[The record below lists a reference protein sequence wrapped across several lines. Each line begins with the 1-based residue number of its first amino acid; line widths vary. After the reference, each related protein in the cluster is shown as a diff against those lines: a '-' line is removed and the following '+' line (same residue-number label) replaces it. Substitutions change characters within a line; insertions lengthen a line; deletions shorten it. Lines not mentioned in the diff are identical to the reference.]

1 MENIGL
7 EDEHREFKESTVEL
21 DKGLISLVSMLNK
34 SGYGTV
40 YFGVR
45 DNGDIIGQDIG
56 KMTLKDI
63 TQSIRNQID
72 PPVIASVEVN
82 ESADG
87 KKYITVFVKGT
98 ERPYACRNVIYIR
111 TGEEDRKV
119 PMSELRKMFMS
130 SSDNLVFSVSNNQ
143 SLTFC
148 ELCKIYESNG
158 LHISD
163 NKGMYH
169 SLDLLNPEGK
179 FNMQAQLL
187 SDQNPVALTVAIFKG
202 LDRTQIALRTDF
214 SGHCLLHEV
223 QSVLDYVSTLNE
235 TFVTVGESKRI
246 EQSLFDGSAFKESWV
261 NACVHNNWVGATPPA
276 VHIFDDRMEVISYGD
291 KPYWLSMDDFY
302 SGRSMPVNESL
313 MRVFISTKISEH
325 TGHGM
330 PVIVNSY
337 GTDAIKCSSSGVTVT
352 IPFSRMRAGASL
364 RVGGIILTENEK
376 LVLEALALHSN
387 AKLEDIARMTGLS
400 RSYVGKVAAKLQNIG
415 LVTRQGSL
423 KSSTWI
429 VHQRGSYRCTAQGIV
444 RE

>member
-1 MENIGL
+1 MDNIGL

-40 YFGVR
+40 YFGVK
-45 DNGDIIGQDIG
+45 DNGDIIGLDIG

-82 ESADG
+82 ESSDG
-87 KKYITVFVKGT
+87 KKYITVSAKGT
-98 ERPYACRNVIYIR
+98 KRPYACRNVIYIR

-130 SSDNLVFSVSNNQ
+130 SSDNLAFSVSNNQ
-143 SLTFC
+143 SLTFN
-148 ELCKIYESNG
+148 ELCRIYEDNG

-163 NKGMYH
+163 NKGMHH

-202 LDRTQIALRTDF
+202 LDRTQIVMRRDF
-214 SGHCLLHEV
+214 SGHCLLQEV
-223 QSVLDYVSTLNE
+223 QSVLDYVNTLNE
-235 TFVTVGESKRI
+235 TFVTVGESTRI
-246 EQSLFDGSAFKESWV
+246 EQPLFDGRAFKEAWI

-291 KPYWLSMDDFY
+291 KPYWLSMDEFY

-330 PVIVNSY
+330 PIIVSSY
-337 GTDAIKCSSSGVTVT
+337 GKDSILCTSAGVTVT

-364 RVGGIILTENEK
+364 RAGGIVLTENEK
-376 LVLEALALHSN
+376 LVLDALALHSN
-387 AKLEDIARMTGLS
+387 AKLDDIARMTGLS
-400 RSYVGKVAAKLQNIG
+400 RSYVGKVAAKLQDTG

-423 KSSTWI
+423 KSSIWI
-429 VHQRGSYRCTAQGIV
+429 VHQ
-444 RE
+444 

>member
-7 EDEHREFKESTVEL
+7 EDEHKEFKESTVEL

-45 DNGDIIGQDIG
+45 DNGDVIGQDIG

-72 PPVIASVEVN
+72 PPIIASVEVN
-82 ESADG
+82 ESSEG
-87 KKYITVFVKGT
+87 KKYITVFAKGT
-98 ERPYACRNVIYIR
+98 ERPYACRNIIYIR

-130 SSDNLVFSVSNNQ
+130 SCDNLVFSLSNNQ
-143 SLTFC
+143 SLTFR
-148 ELCKIYESNG
+148 ELCRIYEDNG
-158 LHISD
+158 LHITDS
-163 NKGMYH
+163 KGMYQ

-179 FNMQAQLL
+179 FNIQAQLL
-187 SDQNPVALTVAIFKG
+187 SDQNPVVLTVAIFKG

-223 QSVLDYVSTLNE
+223 QSVLDYVNALNE
-235 TFVTVGESKRI
+235 TFVTVGDFTRI
-246 EQSLFDGSAFKESWV
+246 EQSLFDGNAFKEAWV

-330 PVIVNSY
+330 PVIVGSC
-337 GTDAIKCSSSGVTVT
+337 GKDSIMCASAGVTVT
-352 IPFSRMRAGASL
+352 IRFSRMRSGASF
-364 RVGGIILTENEK
+364 RAGGIVLTEKEK
-376 LVLEALALHSN
+376 LVLDALAIHSN
-387 AKLEDIARMTGLS
+387 AKLDDIARITGLS
-400 RSYVGKVAAKLQNIG
+400 RSYVGKVATKLQSIG

-423 KSSTWI
+423 KTSTWI
-429 VHQRGSYRCTAQGIV
+429 VHQ
-444 RE
+444 